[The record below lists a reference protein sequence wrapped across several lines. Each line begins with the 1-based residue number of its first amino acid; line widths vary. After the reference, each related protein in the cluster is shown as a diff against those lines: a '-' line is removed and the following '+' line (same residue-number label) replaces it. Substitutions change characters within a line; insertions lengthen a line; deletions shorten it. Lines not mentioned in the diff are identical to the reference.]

1 MAGSGPSWSALS
13 DGWFDE
19 TEKIRAE
26 IDPEVPDGIKDLVI
40 NLVVKDGP
48 SGDIEA
54 KMEAG
59 RFVRGLADEAPTKLT
74 VSYELAKKMFIEQ
87 DQQASMQAFMS
98 GQIQV
103 EGDMA
108 KLMSMQAGGPPSAD
122 AVKVQEAVAAM
133 TD

>member
-1 MAGSGPSWSALS
+1 MGHAFLTDS
-13 DGWFDE
+13 WFDE
-19 TEKIRAE
+19 AEKIRASV
-26 IDPEVPDGIKDLVI
+26 DPEVPDAVKDLVI

-48 SGDIEA
+48 DGDIEA
-54 KMEAG
+54 RMEAG
-59 RFVRGLADEAPTKLT
+59 RFAKGLADAAPTKLT
-74 VSYELAKKMFIEQ
+74 VPYDIAKKMFIDN
-87 DQQASMQAFMS
+87 DQNASMQAFMS

>member
-1 MAGSGPSWSALS
+1 MGHAFLS
-13 DGWFDE
+13 DSWFE
-19 TEKIRAE
+19 EAEKIRAE
-26 IDPEVPDGIKDLVI
+26 VNPEVPDAVKDLVI

-48 SGDIEA
+48 DGDIEA
-54 KMEAG
+54 RIEAG
-59 RFVRGLADEAPTKLT
+59 RFAKGLADEAPTKLT
-74 VSYELAKKMFIEQ
+74 VPFDIAKKMFIEN
-87 DQQASMQAFMS
+87 DQNASMQAFMS

>member
-1 MAGSGPSWSALS
+1 MGHTFLS
-13 DGWFDE
+13 DSWFE
-19 TEKIRAE
+19 EAESIRASVN
-26 IDPEVPDGIKDLVI
+26 PEVPDAIKDLVI

-48 SGDIEA
+48 DGDIEA
-54 KMEAG
+54 RMEAG
-59 RFVRGLADEAPTKLT
+59 RFAKGLADVAPTKLT
-74 VSYELAKKMFIEQ
+74 VPYDIAKKMFIDN
-87 DQQASMQAFMS
+87 DQNASMQAFMS

-108 KLMSMQAGGPPSAD
+108 KLMSMQAGGPPSAE

>member
-1 MAGSGPSWSALS
+1 MAHAFLS

-19 TEKIRAE
+19 AEKIRAE
-26 IDPEVPDGIKDLVI
+26 INPAVPEMIQGLVI
-40 NLVVKDGP
+40 NLLVKDGP

-74 VSYELAKKMFIEQ
+74 VPYDIAKKMFIDQ
-87 DQQASMQAFMS
+87 DPQASMQAFMS

-103 EGDMA
+103 EGDMTKIMA
-108 KLMSMQAGGPPSAD
+108 MQAAGPPSDD
-122 AVKVQEAVAAM
+122 AVEVQKRIFDM
-133 TD
+133 TE